1 MINLI
6 IKGNMFD
13 ASNASHARG
22 IALVSAA
29 QLFDN
34 RPSEVVASVADAA
47 LDAVRQWYLE
57 TDGPAPYPAG
67 ALLFYST
74 REDREHTAD
83 AMFASEARETVE
95 RDEPSS
101 NLRVSTSCYGGWR

>member
-1 MINLI
+1 MLP
-6 IKGNMFD
+6 
-13 ASNASHARG
+13 
-22 IALVSAA
+22 LTPC
-29 QLFDN
+29 DN
-34 RPSEVVASVADAA
+34 G
-47 LDAVRQWYLE
+47 YLE
-57 TDGPAPYPAG
+57 TM
-67 ALLFYST
+67 ALRLILRRLVFYST